1 MAGDDD
7 EVFEGTVVFV
17 FGNVGGIVRVATGV
31 TVGRRV
37 PTKLTDLSEERV
49 DVFDDVAELVIKA

>member
-17 FGNVGGIVRVATGV
+17 FGNVGGIVRVATEV